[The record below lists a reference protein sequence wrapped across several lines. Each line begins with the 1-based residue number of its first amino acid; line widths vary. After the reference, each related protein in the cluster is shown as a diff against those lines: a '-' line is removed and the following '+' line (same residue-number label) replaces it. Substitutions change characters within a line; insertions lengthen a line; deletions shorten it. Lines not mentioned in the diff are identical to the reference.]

1 MIEVEVKAR
10 AREDT
15 KERIF
20 ALGATFLRVETHL
33 DLYFN
38 SPLRDF
44 KTSDEALRI
53 RIKEDGPRLT
63 YKGPK
68 LDLET
73 KSRRELTVKIDDVE
87 EMKEILY
94 ALGFMLSAEVRKRRT
109 KYSFEDMVIALDEV
123 EGLGTFLEVEA
134 RGEED
139 WEGEKERVLS
149 VLTRLNLGETIRS
162 SYLELLEEK
171 KGENDLIAKN
181 RI

>member
-20 ALGATFLRVETHL
+20 ALGATLLRVETHL

-53 RIKEDGPRLT
+53 RIKEDGARLT

-73 KSRRELTVKIDDVE
+73 KSRRELTVKIDDADPNE
-87 EMKEILY
+87 GDPLCPRIY
-94 ALGFMLSAEVRKRRT
+94 AVC
-109 KYSFEDMVIALDEV
+109 
-123 EGLGTFLEVEA
+123 
-134 RGEED
+134 
-139 WEGEKERVLS
+139 
-149 VLTRLNLGETIRS
+149 RS
-162 SYLELLEEK
+162 S
-171 KGENDLIAKN
+171 
-181 RI
+181 

>member
-1 MIEVEVKAR
+1 MEN
-10 AREDT
+10 
-15 KERIF
+15 
-20 ALGATFLRVETHL
+20 HL
-33 DLYFN
+33 DLYFT
-38 SPLRDF
+38 SPLRDY

-63 YKGPK
+63 YNGPN

-73 KSRRELTVKIDDVE
+73 KYRRELTVKIDDVE

-94 ALGFMLSAEVRKRRT
+94 ALGFILSAEVRKRRT
-109 KYSFEDMVIALDEV
+109 KYSFENMVIALDEV

-139 WEGEKERVLS
+139 WKGEKERVLS
-149 VLTRLNLGETIRS
+149 VLRRLDLAETIRS

-171 KGENDLIAKN
+171 KGENDIIAKN
-181 RI
+181 RL